1 MSTRPG
7 GTASPTWAVPA
18 LQSSWV
24 AARDMEELLK
34 QGDAQAG
41 RSVSDCSG
49 RLVSAGGMPVGR
61 KSAGPSSATAAG
73 WFLVDCAFFVAFV
86 E

>member
-7 GTASPTWAVPA
+7 GTTSPTWAVPA

-41 RSVSDCSG
+41 SVSDCSG
-49 RLVSAGGMPVGR
+49 HLVSAGGMPCGQEKCR
-61 KSAGPSSATAAG
+61 PSSATAAG
-73 WFLVDCAFFVAFV
+73 WFLVVCAFFVAFV